1 MVDLYWLLRN
11 GLKIQ
16 WGTVSN
22 TSGAPDWLVQT
33 LPLNYSNTNY
43 KIFLQGRSRNAESAT
58 FVVRDIDITVQ
69 TFKYFWGQGT
79 NNLNY
84 LTIGY

>member
-1 MVDLYWLLRN
+1 MN
-11 GLKIQ
+11 GLIIQ

-22 TSGAPDWLVQT
+22 TSGASDWLVQT
-33 LPLNYSNTNY
+33 LPLKYSNTNY
-43 KIFLQGRSRNAESAT
+43 KIFLQGRCRNAESAT

-69 TFKYFWGQGT
+69 TFKYYWGRGT
-79 NNLNY
+79 NDLNY